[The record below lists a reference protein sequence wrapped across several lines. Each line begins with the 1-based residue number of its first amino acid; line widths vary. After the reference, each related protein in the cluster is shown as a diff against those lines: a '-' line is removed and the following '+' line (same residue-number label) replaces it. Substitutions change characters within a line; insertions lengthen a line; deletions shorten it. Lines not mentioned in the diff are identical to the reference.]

1 MSFTPTVMGIHPL
14 GMLQVVG
21 CTAIV
26 GLGRRINVLVG
37 TVMGRVEDG
46 SGEANSTTKVVG
58 RGEGVGGI
66 SGADVSASDREIP
79 PMTSR
84 REMAPIMNPLP
95 I

>member
-1 MSFTPTVMGIHPL
+1 MA
-14 GMLQVVG
+14 VG
-21 CTAIV
+21 KSVEISV
-26 GLGRRINVLVG
+26 GVSGRRVG
-37 TVMGRVEDG
+37 DG
-46 SGEANSTTKVVG
+46 SGDANSTAKVVG